1 MQVAALSILLK
12 INIQFLLSGEIFQ
25 AYDYGENG
33 NLAAYGSNKPLV
45 YNLRKVTVPVFNMLS
60 FSQRKFSDI
69 SVCERCRYTYFQA
82 GMITL

>member
-45 YNLRKVTVPVFNMLS
+45 YNLRKVTAPVFKMYLINRRPN
-60 FSQRKFSDI
+60 FFNNFR
-69 SVCERCRYTYFQA
+69 
-82 GMITL
+82 